1 MKMNYNIIIPT
12 IFIGMTMFGCNQ
24 TSDKQTQDK
33 SDSST
38 VSTTKDTSTITK
50 MTEVYQKPD
59 FDVIKFVALTDS
71 LLTKIQGRPI
81 GLTIKIDTIRAD
93 KTDKRSFYS
102 SLFSSDNCLIKWY
115 SFDPGK
121 GSRELRIWFVEAIY
135 QDTISTNKAF
145 EELHRQSSKV
155 DGENDYWPGLTYTN
169 DYVIKSHDKI
179 YWLNSG
185 CPYAFSTHQKLKQFM
200 LQSLQFDNIQD
211 SIWCKCGQ
219 PKCSL

>member
-1 MKMNYNIIIPT
+1 
-12 IFIGMTMFGCNQ
+12 MFSCNQ
-24 TSDKQTQDK
+24 TTDKQTQDK

-38 VSTTKDTSTITK
+38 ISAAKDASSFTKI
-50 MTEVYQKPD
+50 TEVHQKPD
-59 FDVIKFVALTDS
+59 FDVVKFVALTDS
-71 LLTKIQGRPI
+71 LLTKIQGKPI
-81 GLTIKIDTIRAD
+81 GLTYEIDTIRSE

-102 SLFSSDNCLIKWY
+102 SLFSTDNCLIKRY

-121 GSRELRIWFVEAIY
+121 GSRELRIWFVEATY

-145 EELHRQSSKV
+145 EELHIQSGKV
-155 DGENDYWPGLTYTN
+155 DGENDYSPGLTYTN
-169 DYVIKSHDKI
+169 DYVIKSYNRI

-185 CPYAFSTHQKLKQFM
+185 CPYAFSNHQKLKQFM
-200 LQSLQFDNIQD
+200 LQSLQVDNIQD